1 VYASP
6 GEGDFLFFDRGRHM
20 GLRFFSGRCACNSM
34 TGGNSMSGFE
44 IPRKVQRLYEDI
56 QPEQLRYHN
65 RRVALTKEFTFDSAH
80 HLHLYE
86 GKCKSLHGHT
96 YKLVIT
102 VSGFVNEIGICVD
115 FSEIKKLYEDTIK
128 AQLDHKYLNEVLPLM
143 NTTAENMIVWIW
155 EQLDKGMEQLG
166 WKERGARLEE
176 LVLYETPTSYATL
189 KREWMEEHA

>member
-1 VYASP
+1 
-6 GEGDFLFFDRGRHM
+6 
-20 GLRFFSGRCACNSM
+20 
-34 TGGNSMSGFE
+34 MSE
-44 IPRKVQRLYEDI
+44 YTIPEKIQRLHVDI
-56 QPEQLRYHN
+56 APEQLRYHK

-96 YKLVIT
+96 YRLIVT

-115 FSEIKKLYEDTIK
+115 FADIKKIYEETIK
-128 AQLDHKYLNEVLPLM
+128 QKLDHKYLNEVLPPM

-155 EQLDKGMEQLG
+155 EQIAARLDELG
-166 WKERGARLEE
+166 LTDLGTRLEE

-189 KREWMEEHA
+189 KREWMQ